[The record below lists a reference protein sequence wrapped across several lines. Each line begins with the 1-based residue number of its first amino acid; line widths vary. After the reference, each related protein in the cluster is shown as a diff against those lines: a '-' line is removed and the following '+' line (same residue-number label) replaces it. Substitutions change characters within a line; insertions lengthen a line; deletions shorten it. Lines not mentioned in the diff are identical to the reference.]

1 MQTSLSKRNI
11 ATGYFTCG
19 EVEIFHNINFLYL
32 CYYMTFPERR
42 INRMGLRAFT
52 IRRLLLVVPTLIGVT
67 LLIFAVSQLISPNQ
81 RAYLYVGEVP
91 RRPEVIDETIA
102 KYHLNESVVLQYS
115 AWMQQIL
122 QGNLGY
128 SYSGRAM
135 IVDVMRGR
143 APATA
148 EIVVFSAPIIILV
161 GIYLGVKSA
170 VHRDKPLDHAT
181 RTISIIGYSL
191 PSFWLGILFIVF
203 FFGFLGLFPPGR
215 LSTEARGFVYG
226 VNSNFIQYTGMMTID
241 GILNGQYW
249 ITLNALEHLV
259 LPVTV
264 ISMINIAAIVRVMR
278 SSMLESLNKSYI
290 IMAKSKGL
298 DKNEVINKHARRNAL
313 IPVITLSGMMIAGM
327 LNGLV
332 ITETVFNFEGLG
344 AWAADAALRVD
355 LPAVLGFALFSGVIF
370 VTANFI
376 VDVLYAYI
384 DPRIRLG

>member
-1 MQTSLSKRNI
+1 
-11 ATGYFTCG
+11 
-19 EVEIFHNINFLYL
+19 
-32 CYYMTFPERR
+32 
-42 INRMGLRAFT
+42 MGLRAFT
-52 IRRLLLVVPTLIGVT
+52 IRRLLLVIPTLIGIT
-67 LLIFAVSQLISPNQ
+67 LLIFAVSQLISPFQ

-91 RRPEVIDETIA
+91 KRPEVIDETII
-102 KYHLNESVVLQYS
+102 KYHLNASVVVQYS
-115 AWMQQIL
+115 EWMQQIL

-135 IVDVMRGR
+135 ILDVMRVR

-148 EIVVFSAPIIILV
+148 EIVIFAAPIIVLV

-181 RTISIIGYSL
+181 RSLSIVGYSL

-203 FFGFLGLFPPGR
+203 FFGFLGWFPPGR
-215 LSTEARGFVYG
+215 LSTAASSYVYG
-226 VNSNFIQYTGMMTID
+226 IKSTFIQYTGFMTID
-241 GILNGQYW
+241 GILNGQLW
-249 ITLNALEHLV
+249 ITEDALMHLV
-259 LPVTV
+259 LPVAV
-264 ISMINIAAIVRVMR
+264 ICIINIAAIVRVMR

-332 ITETVFNFEGLG
+332 ITETVFNYEGLG
-344 AWAADAALRVD
+344 QWAANAALRVD
-355 LPAVLGFALFSGVIF
+355 LPAVLGFALFSGIIF

>member
-1 MQTSLSKRNI
+1 
-11 ATGYFTCG
+11 
-19 EVEIFHNINFLYL
+19 
-32 CYYMTFPERR
+32 
-42 INRMGLRAFT
+42 MGLRAFT
-52 IRRLLLVVPTLIGVT
+52 IRRLLLVIPTLIGVT
-67 LLIFAVSQLISPNQ
+67 LLIFAVSQLISPSQ
-81 RAYLYVGEVP
+81 RAYLYVGEIP
-91 RRPEVIDETIA
+91 RRPEVIDETIM

-135 IVDVMRGR
+135 IVDVMRIR

-148 EIVVFSAPIIILV
+148 EIVVFSAPIIILL

-181 RTISIIGYSL
+181 RTISIVGYSL
-191 PSFWLGILFIVF
+191 PSFWLGILLIVF
-203 FFGFLGLFPPGR
+203 FFGFFGVFPPGR

-226 VNSNFIQYTGMMTID
+226 ISSNFIQYTGLMTID
-241 GILNGQYW
+241 GILNGQLW
-249 ITLNALEHLV
+249 ITMNALEHLV

-264 ISMINIAAIVRVMR
+264 ISIINIAAIVRVMR

-313 IPVITLSGMMIAGM
+313 IPVVTLSGMMIAGM

-344 AWAADAALRVD
+344 SWAADAALRVD

-376 VDVLYAYI
+376 VDVMYAYI

>member
-1 MQTSLSKRNI
+1 
-11 ATGYFTCG
+11 
-19 EVEIFHNINFLYL
+19 
-32 CYYMTFPERR
+32 MTFPERR
-42 INRMGLRAFT
+42 ISWMGLRAFV

-67 LLIFAVSQLISPNQ
+67 LLIFAVGQLIPPSQ
-81 RAYLYVGEVP
+81 RAYLYVGEIP
-91 RRPEVIDETIA
+91 KGPDVIDKTIV

-115 AWMQQIL
+115 GWMQLIL

-128 SYSGRAM
+128 SYYGRGM
-135 IVDVMRGR
+135 VTDLIREK

-148 EIVVFSAPIIILV
+148 EIVIFSAPIIILV

-181 RTISIIGYSL
+181 RTISIVGYSL
-191 PSFWLGILFIVF
+191 PSFWLGILLLAF
-203 FFGFLGLFPPGR
+203 FFAFLGWFPPGR
-215 LSTEARGFVYG
+215 ISTDVRRFVYG
-226 VNSNFIQYTGMMTID
+226 INSDFIQYTGMMTVD
-241 GILNGQYW
+241 GILNGQLW
-249 ITLNALEHLV
+249 VTRDAIEHLV

-264 ISMINIAAIVRVMR
+264 ISIINIAAIVRVMR

-344 AWAADAALRVD
+344 GWAAGVAMQFD

-370 VTANFI
+370 VAANLI